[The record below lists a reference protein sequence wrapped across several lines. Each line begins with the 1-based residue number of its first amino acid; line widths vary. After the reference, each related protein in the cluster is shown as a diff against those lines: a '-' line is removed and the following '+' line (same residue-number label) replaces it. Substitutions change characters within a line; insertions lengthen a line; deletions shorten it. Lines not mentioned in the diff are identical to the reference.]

1 MQCQGVYTIDVGRGN
16 GPQPHPSEGGHHDHH
31 DHQRYPGNVRPEPLA
46 RRDHHPHAHALHQGD
61 WINGDYIEFDGLTGD
76 AAAQLARLLT
86 PPARQDRQNNAP
98 TILTLLRIAATTP
111 GVTLSGYIIRAPRR
125 DERVTVDAISAPE
138 HLFAPDPAGNDDEA
152 LLPIEWSTFC
162 RVLGISDEVIPLDEF
177 QSYRNADREV
187 MWRAW
192 WD

>member
-1 MQCQGVYTIDVGRGN
+1 MQTARFQQQASQDHAPR
-16 GPQPHPSEGGHHDHH
+16 PHDN
-31 DHQRYPGNVRPEPLA
+31 HQATPRVNPTQEDSSCIHAQNA
-46 RRDHHPHAHALHQGD
+46 NASAHPTSTSAKASHTH
-61 WINGDYIEFDGLTGD
+61 
-76 AAAQLARLLT
+76 
-86 PPARQDRQNNAP
+86 AP

-152 LLPIEWSTFC
+152 LLPIEWNTFC
-162 RVLGISDEVIPLDEF
+162 RVLGISDEVIPPDEF
-177 QSYRNADREV
+177 GSYRNADREG

>member
-1 MQCQGVYTIDVGRGN
+1 MMCIEK
-16 GPQPHPSEGGHHDHH
+16 SC
-31 DHQRYPGNVRPEPLA
+31 
-46 RRDHHPHAHALHQGD
+46 AHK
-61 WINGDYIEFDGLTGD
+61 EC
-76 AAAQLARLLT
+76 
-86 PPARQDRQNNAP
+86 
-98 TILTLLRIAATTP
+98 LTLDI
-111 GVTLSGYIIRAPRR
+111 

-162 RVLGISDEVIPLDEF
+162 RVLGISDEVIPPDEF

>member
-1 MQCQGVYTIDVGRGN
+1 MTTTITNAIQGMYGPSRWLEETIIAMLTPYTK
-16 GPQPHPSEGGHHDHH
+16 
-31 DHQRYPGNVRPEPLA
+31 
-46 RRDHHPHAHALHQGD
+46 GD
-61 WINGDYIEFDGLTGD
+61 WINGDYIEFDGLKGD

-125 DERVTVDAISAPE
+125 DERVSVDAISAPE

-162 RVLGISDEVIPLDEF
+162 RVLGISDEVIPPDEF

>member
-1 MQCQGVYTIDVGRGN
+1 MTTTITATNPGMYGPARWLEETIIPMLTPYTKD
-16 GPQPHPSEGGHHDHH
+16 
-31 DHQRYPGNVRPEPLA
+31 
-46 RRDHHPHAHALHQGD
+46 D
-61 WINGDYIEFDGLTGD
+61 WINGDYIKFDGLEGD
-76 AAAQLARLLT
+76 AAAQIARLLT

-125 DERVTVDAISAPE
+125 DERVSVDAISAPE
-138 HLFAPDPAGNDDEA
+138 RLFAPDPAGNDDEA
-152 LLPIEWSTFC
+152 LLPITWSTFC
-162 RVLGISDEVIPLDEF
+162 QVLDISDEVIPPNDF
-177 QSYRNADREV
+177 RSYHNADREV

>member
-1 MQCQGVYTIDVGRGN
+1 MSAGEKVPSPTRPKEDTMTTTITDAIQGMYGPSRWLDETIIPMLMPYTKD
-16 GPQPHPSEGGHHDHH
+16 
-31 DHQRYPGNVRPEPLA
+31 A
-46 RRDHHPHAHALHQGD
+46 
-61 WINGDYIEFDGLTGD
+61 WINSEYIEFADLEGD

-125 DERVTVDAISAPE
+125 DERVSVDAISAPE

-152 LLPIEWSTFC
+152 LLPIEWSTFSQ
-162 RVLGISDEVIPLDEF
+162 VLGISDEVIPPNDF
-177 QSYRNADREV
+177 RSYRNVDGEV

>member
-1 MQCQGVYTIDVGRGN
+1 MTTTITDAIQGMYGPSRWLEETIIPMLTPYTKD
-16 GPQPHPSEGGHHDHH
+16 
-31 DHQRYPGNVRPEPLA
+31 
-46 RRDHHPHAHALHQGD
+46 D
-61 WINGDYIEFDGLTGD
+61 WINGDYIQFDGLTGD
-76 AAAQLARLLT
+76 VAAQLARLLT

-162 RVLGISDEVIPLDEF
+162 RVLGISDEVIPPDEF

>member
-1 MQCQGVYTIDVGRGN
+1 MTTTITNAIQGMYGPSRWLEETIIPMLTPYTKD
-16 GPQPHPSEGGHHDHH
+16 
-31 DHQRYPGNVRPEPLA
+31 A
-46 RRDHHPHAHALHQGD
+46 
-61 WINGDYIEFDGLTGD
+61 WINSEYIEFADLEGD

-86 PPARQDRQNNAP
+86 PAARQDRQNNAP

-125 DERVTVDAISAPE
+125 DERVSVDAISAPE

-152 LLPIEWSTFC
+152 LLPIEWSTFSQ
-162 RVLGISDEVIPLDEF
+162 VLGISDEVIPPNDF
-177 QSYRNADREV
+177 RSYRNVDGEV

>member
-1 MQCQGVYTIDVGRGN
+1 M
-16 GPQPHPSEGGHHDHH
+16 GG
-31 DHQRYPGNVRPEPLA
+31 
-46 RRDHHPHAHALHQGD
+46 
-61 WINGDYIEFDGLTGD
+61 
-76 AAAQLARLLT
+76 
-86 PPARQDRQNNAP
+86 ARQDRQNNAP

-162 RVLGISDEVIPLDEF
+162 RVLGISDEVIPPDEF
-177 QSYRNADREV
+177 HSYRNADREG